1 MSKTVQE
8 IMEVMGKT
16 VEVTMKLERKNGS
29 SYAHIADITPEDI
42 NEIRYYFDGA
52 LYRSVMRCLEVK
64 LKGDWTAKAKKG
76 LLLDSLNL
84 TVTHP
89 ESDSVTIGYGGFYIA
104 EASEYD
110 AAQNLTSI
118 IAYDELYLSM
128 QPYTASLWQSGIT
141 VKNYLIAILNKL
153 GINYD
158 TNSLSLMA
166 NADKKITSEKFLDIE
181 NDSTE
186 AAYTYR
192 DILDEI
198 AKASGVT
205 FAYKNS
211 LGGDP
216 FKLYA
221 IKPTESGYV
230 IDESNLRSVTIGAKY
245 GPVMGVVLSREP
257 QEDNV
262 FYPSN
267 LTDSQTAVKISNV
280 EIMEDSGNDAYR
292 ETFIQGIYNNVKN
305 TEYYLYDLDSFGI
318 GFLNFGDIF
327 TLKVCERKNG
337 EIGEEKE
344 YKTIFMRTD
353 MTVGDGIK
361 EKSKL
366 EAPQA
371 TSTDYAAASTTDK
384 ALKKTM
390 LKVDKQEQRIT
401 ALVKESDEKYSKL
414 TQTVDGFETEI
425 ANTKSGLEAKIR
437 ATAESFEAT
446 YAKKETV
453 DGQIEGVTD
462 QIKSINSEL
471 DGIDGKIEGKVTT
484 EVQKDTT
491 ISILAGKVE
500 SKISGN
506 YVTKATYDDE
516 KKNWLLKTTYDS
528 YVKQTDQNIEA
539 AVSRVQTLEDA
550 EYITKSQCSSL
561 ISAQADKIAL
571 TVESN
576 LKYESRNLLLDSEC
590 FEHLTPTGYHATY
603 QGDYVS
609 TDATYLPSGKAR
621 KLTVKANDDS
631 QIAGVSFSPSD
642 TVGGVDKIKPNTTY
656 TLSFWARLYPD
667 DATQSL
673 SSQASVYTAT
683 APNNAIIDTKRTRGL
698 ALTKSWQKVVIV
710 FTTQSAVSSFLLRF
724 ALAGCVN
731 GQQYAIG
738 ISSLKLEIGNVA
750 TEWATRTP
758 SAAEVEEYAKSE
770 IAQLP
775 DRITLSVEQNL
786 KIGARN
792 ILLDSACFKS
802 FTPSGFYSGSIA
814 ALPYTDSSLPSGS
827 YKRMS
832 FTTTRS
838 DSCGVQFDSVSIIGQ
853 ALGSIDKIK
862 PSTTYTLSFWLKSS
876 SHNGEKLDR
885 ERMIYCGENNFPTF
899 DGQRCKIPTISSSW
913 QKYVVVFNTSAA
925 ISEFRLRFC
934 ILACTSGESIAIDIS
949 SLKLEEGTIA
959 TDWTPS
965 ENDLVSGETYQS
977 FINLLPDKIT
987 AGVSSTV
994 TDQYVAD
1001 KIHSKCVSV
1010 TLDTNGVTVEN
1021 GALTLKDESGDVMID
1036 SSGIHS
1042 EYLNF
1047 GKMIDLDTIKNG
1059 TYFSTIPYGTTATK
1073 NIDIWTLRNYTGT
1086 DTGMKNAKAAVDV
1099 MTNIPKLKPLFW
1111 NNSNNW
1117 FCSYGSSSTDTNYV
1131 IAAKLDN
1138 IDEAQTYL
1146 LSYDIILASVANGKG
1161 LIPQK
1166 VFLATDKSV
1175 CYDIGVDTL
1184 TAGNA
1189 VVSGKTYQ
1197 YRYGTLSCSIRGYD
1211 LIKKKGGQSKNAKIT
1226 IQILSL
1232 GDGGT
1237 GTDSTSWFYAMH
1249 CPNTSYMG
1257 FIGNIKIKTFVGA
1270 TLNARALLNSN
1281 TDYFLDLGTGVLSAD
1296 EVGCTNLRATALPSV
1311 LSATDN
1317 LRPVYVDEET
1327 GQLYRL
1333 A

>member
-16 VEVTMKLERKNGS
+16 VEVTMKLERKSGS

-104 EASEYD
+104 EAPEYD
-110 AAQNLTSI
+110 AAQNITSI

-128 QPYTASLWQSGIT
+128 QPYTESLWQSGIT
-141 VKNYLIAILNKL
+141 VKNYLIAVLNKL

-158 TNSLSLMA
+158 TNSLNLMA

-181 NDSTE
+181 NDNTE

-262 FYPSN
+262 IYPSN
-267 LTDSQTAVKISNV
+267 LSDSQTAVKISNV
-280 EIMEDSGNDAYR
+280 EIMEDSSNDAYR

-327 TLKVCERKNG
+327 TLKVCERTNG
-337 EIGEEKE
+337 TIGDEKE

-401 ALVKESDEKYSKL
+401 ALVKESDERYSEF
-414 TQTVDGFETEI
+414 TQTAEGLEGEI
-425 ANTKSGLEAKIR
+425 ANTKNGLEAKIS
-437 ATAESFEAT
+437 ATAEAAT
-446 YAKKETV
+446 SQYTALK
-453 DGQIEGVTD
+453 
-462 QIKSINSEL
+462 
-471 DGIDGKIEGKVTT
+471 T
-484 EVQKDTT
+484 EV
-491 ISILAGKVE
+491 E
-500 SKISGN
+500 EN
-506 YVTKATYDDE
+506 YVANSTY
-516 KKNWLLKTTYDS
+516 NTF
-528 YVKQTDQNIEA
+528 VKQTAEKFSTQAESIKNIQDAGYITEERCNSLIEA
-539 AVSRVQTLEDA
+539 QS
-550 EYITKSQCSSL
+550 
-561 ISAQADKIAL
+561 DKITL
-571 TVESN
+571 SVESN
-576 LKYESRNLLLDSEC
+576 LKYESRNLLMDSEC

-603 QGDYVS
+603 VSDYV
-609 TDATYLPSGKAR
+609 ATGQSYLPSGKAR
-621 KLTVKANDDS
+621 QLKFKANDDS

-710 FTTQSAVSSFLLRF
+710 FTTQSTVSSFLLRF

-758 SAAEVEEYAKSE
+758 STEEVEEYAKSE

-775 DRITLSVEQNL
+775 DRITLSVEKNL

-802 FTPSGFYSGSIA
+802 FTPSGFYAGSIA
-814 ALPYTDSSLPSGS
+814 ALPYTDSSLPSGE

-832 FTTTRS
+832 FTATRN

-853 ALGSIDKIK
+853 ASGSVDKIK
-862 PSTTYTLSFWLKSS
+862 PGTTYTLSFWLKSS

-899 DGQRCKIPTISSSW
+899 DGQRCKITTISSSW
-913 QKYVVVFNTSAA
+913 QKNVVVFNTPAA

-934 ILACTSGESIAIDIS
+934 ILACTKDESIAIDIS

-965 ENDLVSGETYQS
+965 TDDIDQSVKSVQAKIDMCVQKDKDNNLVSEINIASNKLAINTDNFTLAKDGKMSCTGAKIVNGSIKCGEGDTSMEILSGLILHKELNQHIGAIGTTIDRNGKLAETIMGTNS
-977 FINLLPDKIT
+977 VSIVSGHSIGATGDSGAVAFFDFLPDGTLKN
-987 AGVSSTV
+987 GQGWNSSYANGTE
-994 TDQYVAD
+994 TFSGF
-1001 KIHSKCVSV
+1001 KHFRLFK
-1010 TLDTNGVTVEN
+1010 DTNGNASNILMVSAGVH
-1021 GALTLKDESGDVMID
+1021 GDQRL
-1036 SSGIHS
+1036 GL
-1042 EYLNF
+1042 ELY
-1047 GKMIDLDTIKNG
+1047 DTKNG
-1059 TYFSTIPYGTTATK
+1059 QVECAIK
-1073 NIDIWTLRNYTGT
+1073 IKRN
-1086 DTGMKNAKAAVDV
+1086 D
-1099 MTNIPKLKPLFW
+1099 
-1111 NNSNNW
+1111 
-1117 FCSYGSSSTDTNYV
+1117 
-1131 IAAKLDN
+1131 
-1138 IDEAQTYL
+1138 
-1146 LSYDIILASVANGKG
+1146 
-1161 LIPQK
+1161 
-1166 VFLATDKSV
+1166 
-1175 CYDIGVDTL
+1175 
-1184 TAGNA
+1184 NA
-1189 VVSGKTYQ
+1189 VVSIYGVRGRSESPALTLGGSDGYLYYNGKK
-1197 YRYGTLSCSIRGYD
+1197 L
-1211 LIKKKGGQSKNAKIT
+1211 A
-1226 IQILSL
+1226 
-1232 GDGGT
+1232 
-1237 GTDSTSWFYAMH
+1237 F
-1249 CPNTSYMG
+1249 
-1257 FIGNIKIKTFVGA
+1257 A
-1270 TLNARALLNSN
+1270 T
-1281 TDYFLDLGTGVLSAD
+1281 
-1296 EVGCTNLRATALPSV
+1296 
-1311 LSATDN
+1311 
-1317 LRPVYVDEET
+1317 
-1327 GQLYRL
+1327 
-1333 A
+1333 

>member
-16 VEVTMKLERKNGS
+16 VEATMKLERKNGS
-29 SYAHIADITPEDI
+29 SYAHIADINSEDI

-104 EASEYD
+104 EAPEYD
-110 AAQNLTSI
+110 AAQNITSI

-128 QPYTASLWQSGIT
+128 QPYTESLWQSGIT
-141 VKNYLIAILNKL
+141 IKNYLIAILNKL

-205 FAYKNS
+205 FAFKNS

-216 FKLYA
+216 FKLYC
-221 IKPTESGYV
+221 IKPTESGNV

-262 FYPSN
+262 IYPSN

-305 TEYYLYDLDSFGI
+305 TEYYLYELDSFGI

-337 EIGEEKE
+337 EIGDEKE

-401 ALVKESDEKYSKL
+401 ALVKETDEKYSKL

-425 ANTKSGLEAKIR
+425 ANTKSGLEAKIT
-437 ATAESFEAT
+437 ATAEKAELT
-446 YAKKETV
+446 YAKQETV
-453 DGQIEGVTD
+453 DGQIKGITD
-462 QIKSINSEL
+462 QIGTINSEL
-471 DGIDGKIEGKVTT
+471 EGIDGKIEGKVTT

-516 KKNWLLKTTYDS
+516 KQNWLLKTTYDS

-539 AVSRVQTLEDA
+539 AVSRVQKLEDA
-550 EYITKSQCSSL
+550 EYITKTQCSSL

-576 LKYESRNLLLDSEC
+576 LKYESRNLLMDSEC

-710 FTTQSAVSSFLLRF
+710 FTTQSTVSSFLLRF

-775 DRITLSVEQNL
+775 DRITLSVEKNL

-802 FTPSGFYSGSIA
+802 FTPSGFYATVSKGISFSDSAVPSGYRNQIAFTPTQNGACGFQFNSSDIIGEASGSVN
-814 ALPYTDSSLPSGS
+814 
-827 YKRMS
+827 R
-832 FTTTRS
+832 
-838 DSCGVQFDSVSIIGQ
+838 
-853 ALGSIDKIK
+853 IK
-862 PSTTYTLSFWLKSS
+862 PSTTYTLSFWLKSFV
-876 SHNGEKLDR
+876 HAGMTLNLDR
-885 ERMIYCGENNFPTF
+885 LIYCGAGNSPTI
-899 DGQRCKIPTISSSW
+899 DSQRCKVPAIPSDW
-913 QKYVVVFNTSAA
+913 GKYVIVFKTPATV
-925 ISEFRLRFC
+925 SEFRLRF
-934 ILACTSGESIAIDIS
+934 ILLDCSTKDDAIDLYIS

-965 ENDLVSGETYQS
+965 TDDIDQSVKSVQAKIDMCVQKDENNNLVSE
-977 FINLLPDKIT
+977 INIASNKLTINTDNFTLAKDGTMTCTGATIT
-987 AGVSSTV
+987 DGIIQCGDSSTAMIIAQGAIVHKFDGTEIGQIGLTMNPDSSGNIQYYERISGTVGVQISANNYATFVDDAGFVVCSNARDTTINVSISSTTDWSYASYSSALRSIVEADSALIVSANRGNNNLYLEGSSIV
-994 TDQYVAD
+994 TCGQLEALNDVKISGQLEALNDVKLRTAIGTSSNKSYVYVVAD
-1001 KIHSKCVSV
+1001 KK
-1010 TLDTNGVTVEN
+1010 
-1021 GALTLKDESGDVMID
+1021 
-1036 SSGIHS
+1036 
-1042 EYLNF
+1042 
-1047 GKMIDLDTIKNG
+1047 
-1059 TYFSTIPYGTTATK
+1059 
-1073 NIDIWTLRNYTGT
+1073 TGE
-1086 DTGMKNAKAAVDV
+1086 
-1099 MTNIPKLKPLFW
+1099 I
-1111 NNSNNW
+1111 
-1117 FCSYGSSSTDTNYV
+1117 SY
-1131 IAAKLDN
+1131 
-1138 IDEAQTYL
+1138 
-1146 LSYDIILASVANGKG
+1146 
-1161 LIPQK
+1161 
-1166 VFLATDKSV
+1166 
-1175 CYDIGVDTL
+1175 
-1184 TAGNA
+1184 
-1189 VVSGKTYQ
+1189 
-1197 YRYGTLSCSIRGYD
+1197 
-1211 LIKKKGGQSKNAKIT
+1211 
-1226 IQILSL
+1226 
-1232 GDGGT
+1232 
-1237 GTDSTSWFYAMH
+1237 
-1249 CPNTSYMG
+1249 
-1257 FIGNIKIKTFVGA
+1257 
-1270 TLNARALLNSN
+1270 
-1281 TDYFLDLGTGVLSAD
+1281 LSA
-1296 EVGCTNLRATALPSV
+1296 
-1311 LSATDN
+1311 
-1317 LRPVYVDEET
+1317 
-1327 GQLYRL
+1327 
-1333 A
+1333 

>member
-8 IMEVMGKT
+8 IMEARGKT
-16 VEVTMKLERKNGS
+16 VEATMKLERKNGS
-29 SYAHIADITPEDI
+29 SYAHIADINSEDI

-89 ESDSVTIGYGGFYIA
+89 EGDRATIGYGGFYIA
-104 EASEYD
+104 EAPEYD
-110 AAQNLTSI
+110 AAQNITSI

-128 QPYTASLWQSGIT
+128 QPYTESLWQSGIT

-158 TNSLSLMA
+158 TNNLSLMA
-166 NADKKITSEKFLDIE
+166 NANNVITSEKFLDIE

-205 FAYKNS
+205 FAFKNS

-262 FYPSN
+262 IYPSN
-267 LTDSQTAVKISNV
+267 LSDSQTAVKISNV
-280 EIMEDSGNDAYR
+280 EIMEDSSNDAYR

-337 EIGEEKE
+337 EIGDEKE

-425 ANTKSGLEAKIR
+425 ANTKSGLEAKIK
-437 ATAESFEAT
+437 ATAEKAELT
-446 YAKKETV
+446 YAKQETV
-453 DGQIEGVTD
+453 NGQIEGVTN

-471 DGIDGKIEGKVTT
+471 EGIDGKIEGKVTT

-539 AVSRVQTLEDA
+539 AVSRVQKLEDA
-550 EYITKSQCSSL
+550 EYITKTQCSSL

-576 LKYESRNLLLDSEC
+576 LKYESRNLLMDSEC
-590 FEHLTPTGYHATY
+590 FEHLTPSGYHATY
-603 QGDYVS
+603 VSDYV
-609 TDATYLPSGKAR
+609 ATGQSYLPSGKAR
-621 KLTVKANDDS
+621 QLKFKAES
-631 QIAGVSFSPSD
+631 AEAGIKFSAAD
-642 TVGGVDKIKPNTTY
+642 TVGGKDKIKPKTTY
-656 TLSFWARLYPD
+656 TLSFWARLYNDNDNAP
-667 DATQSL
+667 QNL
-673 SSQASVYTAT
+673 YWQESVYTAT
-683 APNNAIIDTKRTRGL
+683 SPNGTVYDNNRTRGL
-698 ALTKSWQKVVIV
+698 EINGSWHKVVIV
-710 FTTQSAVSSFLLRF
+710 FTTPENVSDFQLRF
-724 ALAGCVN
+724 ALTGCVTN
-731 GQQYAIG
+731 QLYTIV

-758 SAAEVEEYAKSE
+758 STEEVEEYAKSE

-775 DRITLSVEQNL
+775 DKITLSVEKNL

-802 FTPSGFYSGSIA
+802 FTPSGFYAGSIA

-832 FTTTRS
+832 FTATRN

-862 PSTTYTLSFWLKSS
+862 PGTTYTLSFWLKSS

-913 QKYVVVFNTSAA
+913 QKYVVVFNTPAA
-925 ISEFRLRFC
+925 ILEFRLRFC
-934 ILACTSGESIAIDIS
+934 ILACTKDESIAIDIS

-965 ENDLVSGETYQS
+965 TDDLGKSVDNLDQYVKAKIDMCVQKDKDNKLTSEIAIEGNRISIKSEKFELTNDGEVTCKRVVKDNETGTETITKLKMTDATLTHVYQDRQIGEIGIGMDLSGLLYET
-977 FINLLPDKIT
+977 IT
-987 AGVSSTV
+987 AGDMCGVMLKADSGNGYQIAVDSSTFNIV
-994 TDQYVAD
+994 KNNTSA
-1001 KIHSKCVSV
+1001 
-1010 TLDTNGVTVEN
+1010 N
-1021 GALTLKDESGDVMID
+1021 LTLVE
-1036 SSGIHS
+1036 
-1042 EYLNF
+1042 
-1047 GKMIDLDTIKNG
+1047 
-1059 TYFSTIPYGTTATK
+1059 
-1073 NIDIWTLRNYTGT
+1073 
-1086 DTGMKNAKAAVDV
+1086 DTGLGFMHKGGTFGIGMKEWGYGNISSAERMVMFSDRGMVIGSQYGLCLHGNEGIWLCGSIKLTDYYKSDTSNAK
-1099 MTNIPKLKPLFW
+1099 KPLYV
-1111 NNSNNW
+1111 NTTT
-1117 FCSYGSSSTDTNYV
+1117 GDIST
-1131 IAAKLDN
+1131 
-1138 IDEAQTYL
+1138 
-1146 LSYDIILASVANGKG
+1146 
-1161 LIPQK
+1161 
-1166 VFLATDKSV
+1166 
-1175 CYDIGVDTL
+1175 
-1184 TAGNA
+1184 
-1189 VVSGKTYQ
+1189 
-1197 YRYGTLSCSIRGYD
+1197 
-1211 LIKKKGGQSKNAKIT
+1211 
-1226 IQILSL
+1226 
-1232 GDGGT
+1232 
-1237 GTDSTSWFYAMH
+1237 
-1249 CPNTSYMG
+1249 
-1257 FIGNIKIKTFVGA
+1257 
-1270 TLNARALLNSN
+1270 
-1281 TDYFLDLGTGVLSAD
+1281 
-1296 EVGCTNLRATALPSV
+1296 
-1311 LSATDN
+1311 
-1317 LRPVYVDEET
+1317 
-1327 GQLYRL
+1327 
-1333 A
+1333 

>member
-29 SYAHIADITPEDI
+29 SYAHIADINSEDI

-104 EASEYD
+104 EAPEYD
-110 AAQNLTSI
+110 AAQNITSI

-128 QPYTASLWQSGIT
+128 QPYTESLWQSGIT

-158 TNSLSLMA
+158 TNSLNLMA

-205 FAYKNS
+205 FAFKNS

-230 IDESNLRSVTIGAKY
+230 IDESNLRSVTIGARY

-318 GFLNFGDIF
+318 GFLNLGDIF

-337 EIGEEKE
+337 EIGDEKE
-344 YKTIFMRTD
+344 YKTIFMRAD

-401 ALVKESDEKYSKL
+401 ALVKETDEKYSKL

-425 ANTKSGLEAKIR
+425 ADTKNGLEAKIST
-437 ATAESFEAT
+437 TAKSFEAT

-453 DGQIEGVTD
+453 DGITD
-462 QIKSINSEL
+462 QIGTINTEL
-471 DGIDGKIEGKVTT
+471 EGIDGKVEGKVTT

-491 ISILAGKVE
+491 IAILAGKVE

-516 KKNWLLKTTYDS
+516 KQNWLLKTTYDS
-528 YVKQTDQNIEA
+528 YVKQTDQQISA
-539 AVSRVQTLEDA
+539 AVSKVQKLEKA
-550 EYITKSQCSSL
+550 GYITKAACNSL
-561 ISAQADKIAL
+561 IDQKSDSIAL

-576 LKYESRNLLLDSEC
+576 LKYESRNLLMDSEC

-603 QGDYVS
+603 VSDYV
-609 TDATYLPSGKAR
+609 ATGQSYLPSGKAR
-621 KLTVKANDDS
+621 QLKFKAES
-631 QIAGVSFSPSD
+631 AEAGIKFSAAD
-642 TVGGVDKIKPNTTY
+642 TVGGKDKIKPKTTY
-656 TLSFWARLYPD
+656 TLSFWARLYNDNDNAP
-667 DATQSL
+667 QNL
-673 SSQASVYTAT
+673 YWQESVYTAT
-683 APNNAIIDTKRTRGL
+683 SPNGTVYDNNRTRGL
-698 ALTKSWQKVVIV
+698 EINGSWHKVVIV
-710 FTTQSAVSSFLLRF
+710 FTTPENVSDFQLRF
-724 ALAGCVN
+724 SLTSCVMN
-731 GQQYAIG
+731 QLYTIV

-802 FTPSGFYSGSIA
+802 FTPSGFYATVSKGISFSDSAVPSGYRNQIAFTPTQNGACGFQFNSSDIIGETSGSIN
-814 ALPYTDSSLPSGS
+814 
-827 YKRMS
+827 R
-832 FTTTRS
+832 
-838 DSCGVQFDSVSIIGQ
+838 
-853 ALGSIDKIK
+853 IK
-862 PSTTYTLSFWLKSS
+862 PSTTYTLSFWLKSFA
-876 SHNGEKLDR
+876 HAGMALNLDR
-885 ERMIYCGENNFPTF
+885 LIWCGDGNSPTI
-899 DGQRCKIPTISSSW
+899 DSQRCKVPAIPSDW
-913 QKYVVVFNTSAA
+913 EKYVIVFKTPATV
-925 ISEFRLRFC
+925 SEFRLRF
-934 ILACTSGESIAIDIS
+934 ILLDCSTKDESIDLYIS

-965 ENDLVSGETYQS
+965 TDDIDQSVKAQISMCVQKDENNNLVSE
-977 FINLLPDKIT
+977 INIASNKLAINTDNFTLAKDGTMSCTGATITGGTILCGDTNTSMLIAQGAIVHKFDGTEIGQIGLTMNPDSSGNMQYYERISGT
-987 AGVSSTV
+987 VGVQISANNYATFVDDAGFVVCSNARDTTINVSISST
-994 TDQYVAD
+994 TDWSYASYSSALRSIVEADSALIVSANRGNNNLYLEGSSVVICGQLEALNDVKLRTAIGLSSSQSYVYVVAD
-1001 KIHSKCVSV
+1001 KK
-1010 TLDTNGVTVEN
+1010 
-1021 GALTLKDESGDVMID
+1021 
-1036 SSGIHS
+1036 
-1042 EYLNF
+1042 
-1047 GKMIDLDTIKNG
+1047 
-1059 TYFSTIPYGTTATK
+1059 
-1073 NIDIWTLRNYTGT
+1073 TG
-1086 DTGMKNAKAAVDV
+1086 
-1099 MTNIPKLKPLFW
+1099 
-1111 NNSNNW
+1111 
-1117 FCSYGSSSTDTNYV
+1117 
-1131 IAAKLDN
+1131 
-1138 IDEAQTYL
+1138 E
-1146 LSYDIILASVANGKG
+1146 
-1161 LIPQK
+1161 
-1166 VFLATDKSV
+1166 
-1175 CYDIGVDTL
+1175 IG
-1184 TAGNA
+1184 
-1189 VVSGKTYQ
+1189 Y
-1197 YRYGTLSCSIRGYD
+1197 
-1211 LIKKKGGQSKNAKIT
+1211 
-1226 IQILSL
+1226 
-1232 GDGGT
+1232 
-1237 GTDSTSWFYAMH
+1237 
-1249 CPNTSYMG
+1249 
-1257 FIGNIKIKTFVGA
+1257 
-1270 TLNARALLNSN
+1270 
-1281 TDYFLDLGTGVLSAD
+1281 LSA
-1296 EVGCTNLRATALPSV
+1296 
-1311 LSATDN
+1311 
-1317 LRPVYVDEET
+1317 
-1327 GQLYRL
+1327 
-1333 A
+1333 